1 MRGIENTDG
10 QLISEPSCSHGGFYN
25 TYCALS
31 YIVHLMAA
39 MLIFI
44 KLQLN
49 QLPLA
54 SDLDLSTKTLVV
66 SIPKIPNIQYDL
78 KL

>member
-1 MRGIENTDG
+1 MRGIENKDN
-10 QLISEPSCSHGGFYN
+10 LRAFLFSCGILQYF
-25 TYCALS
+25 ALS

-54 SDLDLSTKTLVV
+54 SDLD
-66 SIPKIPNIQYDL
+66 
-78 KL
+78 

>member
-1 MRGIENTDG
+1 MGGIENKDR
-10 QLISEPSCSHGGFYN
+10 QLISELSTIGILQN
-25 TYCALS
+25 CALS

-54 SDLDLSTKTLVV
+54 SDLDWCT
-66 SIPKIPNIQYDL
+66 
-78 KL
+78 